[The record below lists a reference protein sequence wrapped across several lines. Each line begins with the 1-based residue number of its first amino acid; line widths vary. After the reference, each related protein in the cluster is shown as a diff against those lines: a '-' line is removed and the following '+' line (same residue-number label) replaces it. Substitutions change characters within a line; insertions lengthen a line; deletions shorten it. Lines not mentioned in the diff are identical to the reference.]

1 MLAKFSVKNFK
12 SFEKELV
19 FDLSQTEDY
28 DFNKKCIKN
37 GIANKAIIYG
47 YNGVGKSN
55 LALAVMDIVINLTD
69 KEKSSEHYSNYLN
82 ANSTEQIA
90 EFSYTFIFNKDK
102 IEYNY
107 GKNSYE
113 NIVHER
119 LSINNKKIIC
129 CDKRTGKLSV
139 NLEGTE
145 TFIKNITGIKSLE
158 ISILKGIKSNAVLSN
173 KDANVKIFNKLM
185 EYVNN
190 MLLFWNLDTRTYLGY
205 KNGNTNIMDYIIRN
219 EKFDEFS
226 NFLEKTKLG
235 FGLKYLKYENG
246 PKGYRFYYD
255 YPKKHKINKIDFW
268 DSCSSGTK
276 SLVLLY
282 YWLFARN
289 AESKP
294 SFVFIDEFDAF
305 YHFELSKFV
314 VEKLK
319 EISCQVIL
327 TTHNTSIMNNDILR
341 PDCYFFMY
349 NEKIKSLVSS
359 TNKELRFVHDIEKM
373 YKAGAFNG

>member
-19 FDLSQTEDY
+19 FDLSQTKDY

-47 YNGVGKSN
+47 YNAVGKSN
-55 LALAVMDIVINLTD
+55 LALAVMDIIAHLTD
-69 KEKSSEHYSNYLN
+69 KNKSSDHYSNYLN
-82 ANSTEQIA
+82 VHSAEQIA

-102 IEYNY
+102 VEYNY
-107 GKNSYE
+107 GKRSYE
-113 NIVHER
+113 DIVYEN
-119 LSINNKKIIC
+119 LSINDKKIIC

-139 NLEGTE
+139 NLEGAE
-145 TFIKNITGIKSLE
+145 TFIKNMTGIKSLE
-158 ISILKGIKSNAVLSN
+158 ISILRVIKSNAVLSN
-173 KDANVKIFNKLM
+173 KDANVKIFNKLI

-190 MLLFWNLDTRTYLGY
+190 MLLFWNLDTRKYLGY
-205 KNGNTNIMDYIIRN
+205 KTGKTNIMDYIIKN
-219 EKFDEFS
+219 KKFKEFG
-226 NFLEKTKLG
+226 NFLKSANLELN
-235 FGLKYLKYENG
+235 LKYLKYEND
-246 PKGYRFYYD
+246 PNGYLPYYD
-255 YPKKHKINKIDFW
+255 YPKRHKIDFW
-268 DSCSSGTK
+268 DFCSSGTK
-276 SLVLLY
+276 SLVLFY
-282 YWLFARN
+282 YWLQFVKTN
-289 AESKP
+289 ENKP

-327 TTHNTSIMNNDILR
+327 TTHNTSIMSNDILR

-349 NEKIKSLVSS
+349 NEKIKSLVNS
-359 TNKELRFVHDIEKM
+359 TDKELRFAHDIEKM